1 MDNIRDLVKEVEN
14 SLNIFVDKYGNDS
27 IELEGRLGIYDSDDN
42 KFDSN
47 IGEENYAK
55 LKALLDSCENWKS
68 NKTINLIDSISND
81 NKRLSIISENDKITK
96 KCIIKKRLATFTYVD
111 NSETLGLDFRIS
123 ISLEISTNPEK
134 FNEENII
141 LKREKNRN
149 KYFIENFS
157 FDLTEVIENNEKY
170 YEYEIED
177 AGNILNGQSI
187 FSIIFKLL
195 DGIYACQDFIKTK
208 NNNIPIKDLS
218 IKCVKKYIKDQDN
231 K

>member
-1 MDNIRDLVKEVEN
+1 MDNIRDLVKEIED
-14 SLNIFVDKYGNDS
+14 SLNIFVEKYGHDS

-81 NKRLSIISENDKITK
+81 NKRLSIVSENDKIIK
-96 KCIIKKRLATFTYVD
+96 KCITKKRLATFTYVD
-111 NSETLGLDFRIS
+111 SSETLELDFRIS
-123 ISLEISTNPEK
+123 ISLEISTDPEK
-134 FNEENII
+134 FNEDNII

-149 KYFIENFS
+149 KYSFENFS
-157 FDLTEVIENNEKY
+157 FDLTEVIESNEKY

-177 AGNILNGQSI
+177 TDNILNGQSI

-208 NNNIPIKDLS
+208 NNNIPIEDLS
-218 IKCVKKYIKDQDN
+218 IKCVKQYIKDQN
-231 K
+231 KK